1 MNIIRT
7 EHILGFATGGNME
20 KGNKKKR
27 ELQNALKMLAIKKGY
42 ANVTMKDI
50 GEYVGLSVGGLYH
63 HYHDVEEI
71 LGDLLAS
78 ETGDVWEIFSTVKS
92 FDELMDALDAYF
104 DAEKKELLGEVPSVN
119 TLMYEYYF
127 SKSEAER
134 IIIMKQAHD
143 TVVSEM
149 ATILG
154 KVYEDKKLNLR
165 MSEHICIVLQGLTSL
180 SFSGRI
186 SKKIIEEEFK
196 MLKSYMV
203 SNYDMQQEDK

>member
-1 MNIIRT
+1 
-7 EHILGFATGGNME
+7 ME

-27 ELQNALKMLAIKKGY
+27 ELQNALKMLAIEKGY

-63 HYHDVEEI
+63 HYHDVEKI
-71 LGDLLAS
+71 FRDLLAS
-78 ETGDVWEIFSTVKS
+78 ETGDVWEGFSNVKS

-104 DAEKKELLGEVPSVN
+104 DAEKKELLGQVPSVN

-127 SKSEAER
+127 SKPEAQR

-149 ATILG
+149 AKILG
-154 KVYEDKKLNLR
+154 KVYENKKLSLR
-165 MSEHICIVLQGLTSL
+165 MSEHICVVLQGLNHL
-180 SFSGRI
+180 SFSGCI
-186 SKKIIEEEFK
+186 SKKIIEDEFA
-196 MLKSYMV
+196 MLKAYLVNS
-203 SNYDMQQEDK
+203 YDMKEV

>member
-1 MNIIRT
+1 
-7 EHILGFATGGNME
+7 ME

-27 ELQNALKMLAIKKGY
+27 ELQNALKMLAIEKGY

-71 LGDLLAS
+71 FNDLILS
-78 ETGDVWEIFSTVKS
+78 ETGDVWDGFSDVKS
-92 FDELMDALDAYF
+92 FDEFMNALDAYF
-104 DAEKKELLGEVPSVN
+104 ESEKKELLGLVPSVN

-127 SKSEAER
+127 SKPETER

-149 ATILG
+149 TKIL
-154 KVYEDKKLNLR
+154 VNTYTDNKLCKR
-165 MSEHICIVLQGLTSL
+165 IAEHICIVLQGLTNL
-180 SFSGRI
+180 SFSGCI
-186 SKKIIEEEFK
+186 NNKIIEEEFT
-196 MLKSYMV
+196 MLKEYMIRI
-203 SNYDMQQEDK
+203 YDMKEEK

>member
-1 MNIIRT
+1 
-7 EHILGFATGGNME
+7 ME

-27 ELQNALKMLAIKKGY
+27 ELQNALKMLAIEKGY

-71 LGDLLAS
+71 FMDLLAS
-78 ETGDVWEIFSTVKS
+78 ETGDVWEGFSNVKS

-104 DAEKKELLGEVPSVN
+104 NAEKKELLGQVPSVN

-127 SKSEAER
+127 SKPEAQR

-149 ATILG
+149 VKILG
-154 KVYEDKKLNLR
+154 KVYEDKKLSLR
-165 MSEHICIVLQGLTSL
+165 MSEHICVVLQGLNHL
-180 SFSGRI
+180 SFSGCI
-186 SKKIIEEEFK
+186 SKKIIEDEFA
-196 MLKSYMV
+196 MLKAYMV
-203 SNYDMQQEDK
+203 NSYDMKEDK